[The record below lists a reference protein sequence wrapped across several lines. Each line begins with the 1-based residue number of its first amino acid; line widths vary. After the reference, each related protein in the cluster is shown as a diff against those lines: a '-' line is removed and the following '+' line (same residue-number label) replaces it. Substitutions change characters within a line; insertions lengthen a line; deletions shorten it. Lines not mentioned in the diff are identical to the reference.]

1 MRPLAALLASILLI
15 TVPPAFAHH
24 SVAGEF
30 DMQKTVTL
38 QGVVSKVDWVNPHIY
53 ITLDAKRAGGKVEP
67 WRLECV
73 PVGMARKAGLTKSM
87 LVGHGETITVIAHP
101 ARDGTKHLGFMMK
114 LTFPDGHF
122 FQFAPD
128 STGMVKPVGSG

>member
-1 MRPLAALLASILLI
+1 MRPLAALFAFTLLAAL
-15 TVPPAFAHH
+15 PAFAHH
-24 SVAGEF
+24 SIAGEF
-30 DMQKTVTL
+30 DMQNTVTL
-38 QGVVSKVDWVNPHIY
+38 KGVVSKVDWVNPHIY
-53 ITLDAKRAGGKVEP
+53 ITLDAKTADGRIEP

-73 PVGMARKAGLTKSM
+73 PVGMARKAGLSKAM
-87 LVGHGETITVIAHP
+87 LQGHGETITVVAHP

-128 STGMVKPVGSG
+128 STGRVKPVGSG

>member
-1 MRPLAALLASILLI
+1 MRPIAALLASSLLAA
-15 TVPPAFAHH
+15 VPPVLAHH

-53 ITLDAKRAGGKVEP
+53 ITLDAKQTGGKVEP

-73 PVGMARKAGLTKSM
+73 PVGMARKAGLTKAM

-128 STGMVKPVGSG
+128 NTGMVKPVGSG